1 MNDGLIHFLI
11 MWVPSLL
18 FIFIIATAII
28 WGMIRG
34 FRKSLILAIQAAII
48 FIACIIIYITVVNIE
63 QLDSKMYNNINHV
76 LNSMGVNDLP
86 TILNIDANCNGLKDV
101 IAQLIIKNVD
111 YGTGFELVVKENG
124 AYLATIVNIVYHILF
139 AFLIYYLYLFL
150 IFVMYI
156 IYIIF
161 YPERR
166 YKRKRTNKYQKGLI
180 DKPYSR
186 HFLLGGVVGAIRG
199 GVYGLI
205 VMSFIGSLFFIIGG
219 GVGERKYQDYE
230 DVDFKDQNSLNI
242 NNLNLYYEIY
252 KNINSY
258 GSNGIF
264 KVLNLVKDKN
274 DVPYYLYA
282 ADLVL
287 QGGLSDEELGIEDNI
302 YLRQEIG
309 AYTEFAS
316 NTFNLLMKYGSS
328 QIVDYINKQSDKA
341 SIYDVI
347 IEIMKDDNFQTE
359 FEALINDFDAQ
370 TYFINFGLSLLNSL
384 VYHINDINVFSNIDP
399 VVKDIIT
406 ILFTSDDGFK
416 IYNLLNKNDV
426 TNLVSTV
433 LNLISLDVKIDP
445 NKDQTQT
452 MVSKVVAYGDAVVE
466 QICNLS
472 VLNDQN
478 KAQSFNRVLENLY
491 NYFANTIT
499 LQTQPQ
505 TISTLALKAT
515 NLNSSQ
521 INWIEELKSLLNVG
535 LSSFKLADRVFSL
548 GSIFTLFKDSNPNLQ
563 ADEVL
568 YDEVL
573 NGLGD
578 SKLLAVVLSL
588 SKVKTLLYDMVYD
601 ILPNATIPSNIEY
614 ANIYDD
620 EGNLVSYGEI
630 YNLFSVIKTILK
642 TDGGENLFKGLAN
655 LNEDTIKEVSLLLNE
670 KVDDNL
676 VIDEL
681 LKSKILR
688 YSLSS
693 LMLDTTLSNN
703 LVLTIYVPAKSTYLG
718 DDDVILINDDD
729 LKKFVTSLPSFID
742 IIKKDNTS
750 VNSIVYDDQL
760 LSIMADS
767 CIIEG
772 TISKLVLD
780 TIKEQDAIDMPKS
793 LLDVEN
799 WLSNDNNNG
808 EIIKMILGIRASNV
822 DVDSLNIA
830 SITLN
835 NEAVETML
843 NSSVLYFTISKQIIN
858 TLNEA
863 DMPLDAFDEQLESI
877 EEKKIVS
884 KSEILNL
891 FNALEGIYEKPQ
903 GIMIEDIQFDNLV
916 INQAKLNLIYNSYIA
931 YKKVTDALEN
941 ALDNDIPKAA
951 YNDMENK
958 YYILENEIN
967 ILLNIAGN
975 GDDIVIGGDNATDL
989 SITTIYK
996 SQFSNLANSY
1006 IIRYKISKK
1015 LIENENVAIP
1025 SIIKVNSNDE
1035 VFNSLTDEDVFIEK
1049 TEFLNFL
1056 NAFSAAYGDADGNI
1070 ELTNAISVTMPDQ
1083 QAFNEIVKSVI
1094 LRATITKNIKFEY
1107 DGVQRDIYIED
1118 QDLDLLYTDM
1128 AVISEAELY
1137 RTLISISI
1145 LNPTNEF
1152 VFTLDLM
1159 QLATTMTKYN
1169 IYEITKSNII
1179 RLAMNDLILDI
1190 RYNIGGIEYSGS
1202 YSDIF
1207 ALTPTVVIYGNNMET
1222 EYSLVAYD
1230 DLVHGKIYKIDPNK
1244 ISKQTIVMYNL
1255 NQNSY
1260 VEHEVYVE
1268 VDNNG
1273 NILST
1278 TTQNTLQA
1286 YFAMLDT
1293 FKR

>member
-86 TILNIDANCNGLKDV
+86 TILSIDAKCSGLKDV

-150 IFVMYI
+150 IFIMYI

-445 NKDQTQT
+445 NMDQTQT

-472 VLNDQN
+472 VLNEQN

-563 ADEVL
+563 VDEVL

-588 SKVKTLLYDMVYD
+588 SKVKTLLYDIVYD

-614 ANIYDD
+614 ANVYDD

-760 LSIMADS
+760 LPIMADS

-780 TIKEQDAIDMPKS
+780 NIKEQDAIDMPKS

-799 WLSNDNNNG
+799 WLSIDNNNG
-808 EIIKMILGIRASNV
+808 EIIKMILGIRASNI

-830 SITLN
+830 NITLN

-843 NSSVLYFTISKQIIN
+843 NSSVLYFTVSKQIIN

-863 DMPLDAFDEQLESI
+863 DMPLDAFDEQLEAI

-903 GIMIEDIQFDNLV
+903 GIMIVDIQFDNLV

-941 ALDNDIPKAA
+941 ALDNDIPEAA

-1035 VFNSLTDEDVFIEK
+1035 VFNSLTDKDLFIEK

-1107 DGVQRDIYIED
+1107 DGVQRDLYIED

-1128 AVISEAELY
+1128 AVISEEELY
-1137 RTLISISI
+1137 RALVSISI

-1152 VFTLDLM
+1152 VFTFDLM

-1179 RLAMNDLILDI
+1179 RLAMNDLILDM

-1207 ALTPTVVIYGNNMET
+1207 VLTPTVVIYDNNMET

-1230 DLVHGKIYKIDPNK
+1230 DLVYGKIYKIDQNK

>member
-18 FIFIIATAII
+18 FIFIIVTAII

-86 TILNIDANCNGLKDV
+86 TILSIDAKCNGLKDV

-150 IFVMYI
+150 IFIMYI

-166 YKRKRTNKYQKGLI
+166 YKRKRTNKYQKGSI

-328 QIVDYINKQSDKA
+328 QIVDYINKQSDKT

-384 VYHINDINVFSNIDP
+384 VYHINDINVFSNLDP

-445 NKDQTQT
+445 NMDQTQT

-472 VLNDQN
+472 VLNEQN

-563 ADEVL
+563 VDEVL

-588 SKVKTLLYDMVYD
+588 SKVKTLLYDIVYD

-614 ANIYDD
+614 ANVYDD

-630 YNLFSVIKTILK
+630 YNLFSIIKTILK

-729 LKKFVTSLPSFID
+729 LKKYVTSLPSFID

-760 LSIMADS
+760 LPIMADS

-780 TIKEQDAIDMPKS
+780 NIKEQDAIDMPKS

-799 WLSNDNNNG
+799 WLSIDNNNG
-808 EIIKMILGIRASNV
+808 EIIKMILGIRASNI

-830 SITLN
+830 NITLN

-843 NSSVLYFTISKQIIN
+843 NSSVLYFTVSKQIIN

-863 DMPLDAFDEQLESI
+863 DMPLDGFDEQLEAI

-941 ALDNDIPKAA
+941 ALDNDIPEVA

-1025 SIIKVNSNDE
+1025 SIIKVNSSDE

-1107 DGVQRDIYIED
+1107 DGVQRDTYIED

-1179 RLAMNDLILDI
+1179 RLAMNDLILDM

-1207 ALTPTVVIYGNNMET
+1207 VLTPTVVIYDNNMET

-1230 DLVHGKIYKIDPNK
+1230 DLVYGKIYKIDPNK

>member
-150 IFVMYI
+150 IFIMYI

-242 NNLNLYYEIY
+242 NNLNLYYKIY

-287 QGGLSDEELGIEDNI
+287 QGGLSDEELGIEENI

-452 MVSKVVAYGDAVVE
+452 MVSKVVAYGDTVVE
-466 QICNLS
+466 QICKLS

-563 ADEVL
+563 SDEVL

-573 NGLGD
+573 KGLGD

-614 ANIYDD
+614 ANVYDD

-630 YNLFSVIKTILK
+630 YNLFSSIKTILK
-642 TDGGENLFKGLAN
+642 TDGGESLFKGLAN

-760 LSIMADS
+760 LYIMADS

-780 TIKEQDAIDMPKS
+780 KIKEQDAIDMPKS

-799 WLSNDNNNG
+799 WLSNDDNNNG

-830 SITLN
+830 SVTLN

-863 DMPLDAFDEQLESI
+863 DMPLDAFDEQLEAI
-877 EEKKIVS
+877 EGKKIVS

-903 GIMIEDIQFDNLV
+903 GIMIGDIQFDNLV

-941 ALDNDIPKAA
+941 ALDNDIPEAA

-975 GDDIVIGGDNATDL
+975 GGDIVIGGDNATDL

-996 SQFSNLANSY
+996 SQFSYLANSY

-1137 RTLISISI
+1137 RALISISI

-1207 ALTPTVVIYGNNMET
+1207 ALTPTVVIYDNMET

-1230 DLVHGKIYKIDPNK
+1230 DLVYGKIYKIDPNK

>member
-614 ANIYDD
+614 ANVYDD

-718 DDDVILINDDD
+718 DDDVILIKDDD

-799 WLSNDNNNG
+799 WLSNDNNNS

>member
-18 FIFIIATAII
+18 FIFIIVTAII

-86 TILNIDANCNGLKDV
+86 TILSIDAKCNGLKDV

-150 IFVMYI
+150 IFIMYI

-166 YKRKRTNKYQKGLI
+166 YKRKRTNKYQKGSI

-328 QIVDYINKQSDKA
+328 QIVDYINKQSDKT

-384 VYHINDINVFSNIDP
+384 VYHINDINVFSNLDP

-445 NKDQTQT
+445 NMDQTQT

-472 VLNDQN
+472 VLNEQN

-563 ADEVL
+563 VDEVL

-588 SKVKTLLYDMVYD
+588 SKVKTLLYDIVYD

-614 ANIYDD
+614 ANVYDD

-630 YNLFSVIKTILK
+630 YNLFSIIKTILK

-729 LKKFVTSLPSFID
+729 LKKYVTSLPSFID

-760 LSIMADS
+760 LPIMADS

-780 TIKEQDAIDMPKS
+780 NIKEQDAIDMPKS

-799 WLSNDNNNG
+799 WLSIDNNNG
-808 EIIKMILGIRASNV
+808 EIIKMILGIRASNI

-830 SITLN
+830 NITLN

-843 NSSVLYFTISKQIIN
+843 NSSVLYFTVSKQIIN

-863 DMPLDAFDEQLESI
+863 DMPLDAFDEQLEAI

-903 GIMIEDIQFDNLV
+903 GIMIGDIQFDNLV

-941 ALDNDIPKAA
+941 ALDNDIPEAA

-975 GDDIVIGGDNATDL
+975 GGDIVIGGDNETDL

-1035 VFNSLTDEDVFIEK
+1035 VFNSLTDKDLFIEK

-1107 DGVQRDIYIED
+1107 DGVQRDLYIED

-1128 AVISEAELY
+1128 AVISEEELY
-1137 RTLISISI
+1137 RALVSISI

-1179 RLAMNDLILDI
+1179 RLAMNDLILDM

-1207 ALTPTVVIYGNNMET
+1207 VLTPTVVIYDNNMET

-1230 DLVHGKIYKIDPNK
+1230 DLVYGKIYKIDPNK
-1244 ISKQTIVMYNL
+1244 ISKQTIVIYNL

>member
-18 FIFIIATAII
+18 FIFIIVTAII

-86 TILNIDANCNGLKDV
+86 TILSIDAKCSGLKDV

-150 IFVMYI
+150 IFIMYI

-445 NKDQTQT
+445 NMDQTQT

-472 VLNDQN
+472 VLNEQN

-563 ADEVL
+563 VDEVL

-588 SKVKTLLYDMVYD
+588 SKVKTLLYDIVYD

-614 ANIYDD
+614 ANVYDD

-718 DDDVILINDDD
+718 DDDVILIKDDD

-760 LSIMADS
+760 LPIMADS

-780 TIKEQDAIDMPKS
+780 NIKEQDAIDMPKS

-799 WLSNDNNNG
+799 WLSIDNNNG
-808 EIIKMILGIRASNV
+808 EIIKMILGIRASNI

-830 SITLN
+830 NITLN

-843 NSSVLYFTISKQIIN
+843 NSSVLYFTVSKQIIN

-863 DMPLDAFDEQLESI
+863 DMPLDAFDEQLEAI

-903 GIMIEDIQFDNLV
+903 GIMIVDIQFDNLV

-941 ALDNDIPKAA
+941 ALDNDIPEAA

-1035 VFNSLTDEDVFIEK
+1035 VFNSLTDKDLFIEK

-1107 DGVQRDIYIED
+1107 DGVQRDLYIED

-1128 AVISEAELY
+1128 AVISEEELY
-1137 RTLISISI
+1137 RALVSISI

-1152 VFTLDLM
+1152 VFTFDLM

-1179 RLAMNDLILDI
+1179 RLAMNDLILDM

-1207 ALTPTVVIYGNNMET
+1207 VLTPTVVIYDNNMET

-1230 DLVHGKIYKIDPNK
+1230 DLVYGKIYKIDPNK

>member
-205 VMSFIGSLFFIIGG
+205 VMSFIGSLFFIING

-359 FEALINDFDAQ
+359 FETLINNFDAQ

-499 LQTQPQ
+499 LQTQPK

-670 KVDDNL
+670 KVDDNV

-1230 DLVHGKIYKIDPNK
+1230 DLVYGKIYKIDPNK

>member
-86 TILNIDANCNGLKDV
+86 TILSIDAKCSGLKDV

-150 IFVMYI
+150 IFIMYI

-445 NKDQTQT
+445 NMDQTQT

-472 VLNDQN
+472 VLNEQN

-563 ADEVL
+563 VDEVL

-588 SKVKTLLYDMVYD
+588 SKVKTLLYDIVYD

-614 ANIYDD
+614 ANVYDD

-760 LSIMADS
+760 LPIMADS

-780 TIKEQDAIDMPKS
+780 NIKEQDAIDMPKS

-799 WLSNDNNNG
+799 WLSIDNNNG
-808 EIIKMILGIRASNV
+808 EIIKMILGIRASNI

-830 SITLN
+830 NITLN

-843 NSSVLYFTISKQIIN
+843 NSSVLYFTVSKQIIN

-863 DMPLDAFDEQLESI
+863 DMPLDAFDEQLEAI

-903 GIMIEDIQFDNLV
+903 GIMIVDIQFDNLV

-941 ALDNDIPKAA
+941 ALDNDIPEAA

-1035 VFNSLTDEDVFIEK
+1035 VFNSLTDKDLFIEK

-1107 DGVQRDIYIED
+1107 DGVQRDLYIED

-1128 AVISEAELY
+1128 AVISEEELY
-1137 RTLISISI
+1137 RALVSISI

-1152 VFTLDLM
+1152 VFTFDLM

-1179 RLAMNDLILDI
+1179 RLAMNDLILDM

-1207 ALTPTVVIYGNNMET
+1207 VLTPTVVIYDNNMET

-1230 DLVHGKIYKIDPNK
+1230 DLVYGKIYKIDQNK

-1286 YFAMLDT
+1286 YFAMLNT

>member
-150 IFVMYI
+150 IFIMYI

-230 DVDFKDQNSLNI
+230 DVDFKNQNSLNI

-347 IEIMKDDNFQTE
+347 IEIIKDDNFQTE

-445 NKDQTQT
+445 NMDQTQT

-614 ANIYDD
+614 ANVYDD

-718 DDDVILINDDD
+718 DDDVILIKDDD

-799 WLSNDNNNG
+799 WLSNGNNNG
-808 EIIKMILGIRASNV
+808 EIIKLILGIRASNV

-843 NSSVLYFTISKQIIN
+843 NSSVLYFTVSKQIIN

-863 DMPLDAFDEQLESI
+863 DMPLDAFDEQLEAI

-903 GIMIEDIQFDNLV
+903 GIMIGDIQFDNLV

-941 ALDNDIPKAA
+941 ALDNDIPEAA

-1083 QAFNEIVKSVI
+1083 QAFNEIVKSII

-1107 DGVQRDIYIED
+1107 DGVQRDMYIED

-1128 AVISEAELY
+1128 AVISEEELY
-1137 RTLISISI
+1137 RALVSISI

-1179 RLAMNDLILDI
+1179 RLAMNDLILDM

-1207 ALTPTVVIYGNNMET
+1207 VLTPTVVIYDNNMET

-1230 DLVHGKIYKIDPNK
+1230 DLVYGKIYKIDQNK

>member
-150 IFVMYI
+150 IFIMYI

-445 NKDQTQT
+445 NMDQTQT

-563 ADEVL
+563 VDEVL

-588 SKVKTLLYDMVYD
+588 SKVKTLLYDIVYD

-614 ANIYDD
+614 ANVYDD

-718 DDDVILINDDD
+718 DDDVILIKDDD

-799 WLSNDNNNG
+799 WLSNGNNNG
-808 EIIKMILGIRASNV
+808 EIIKLILGIRASNV

-863 DMPLDAFDEQLESI
+863 DMPLDAFDEQLEAI

-941 ALDNDIPKAA
+941 ALDNDIPEAA

-1179 RLAMNDLILDI
+1179 RLAMNDLILDM

-1230 DLVHGKIYKIDPNK
+1230 DLVYGKIYKIDPNK

-1286 YFAMLDT
+1286 YFAMLNT

>member
-18 FIFIIATAII
+18 FIFIIVTAII

-86 TILNIDANCNGLKDV
+86 TILSIDAKCSGLKDV

-150 IFVMYI
+150 IFIMYI

-445 NKDQTQT
+445 NMDQTQT

-472 VLNDQN
+472 VLNEQN

-563 ADEVL
+563 VDEVL

-578 SKLLAVVLSL
+578 SKLLTVVLSL
-588 SKVKTLLYDMVYD
+588 SKVKTLLYDIVYD

-614 ANIYDD
+614 ANVYDD

-760 LSIMADS
+760 LPIMADS

-780 TIKEQDAIDMPKS
+780 NIKEQDAIDMPKS

-799 WLSNDNNNG
+799 WLSIDNNNG
-808 EIIKMILGIRASNV
+808 EIIKMILGIRASNI

-830 SITLN
+830 NITLN

-843 NSSVLYFTISKQIIN
+843 NSSVLYFTVSKQIIN

-863 DMPLDAFDEQLESI
+863 DMPLDAFDEQLEAI

-903 GIMIEDIQFDNLV
+903 GIMIVDIQFDNLV

-941 ALDNDIPKAA
+941 ALDNDIPEAA

-1035 VFNSLTDEDVFIEK
+1035 VFNSLTDKDLFIEK

-1107 DGVQRDIYIED
+1107 DGVQRDLYIED

-1128 AVISEAELY
+1128 AVISEEELY
-1137 RTLISISI
+1137 RALVSISI

-1152 VFTLDLM
+1152 VFTFDLM

-1179 RLAMNDLILDI
+1179 RLAMNDLILDM

-1207 ALTPTVVIYGNNMET
+1207 VLTPTVVIYDNNMET

-1230 DLVHGKIYKIDPNK
+1230 DLVYGKIYKIDPNK

>member
-150 IFVMYI
+150 IFIMYI

-445 NKDQTQT
+445 NMDQTQT

-563 ADEVL
+563 VDEVL

-588 SKVKTLLYDMVYD
+588 SKVKTLLYDIVYD

-614 ANIYDD
+614 ANVYDD

-718 DDDVILINDDD
+718 DDDVILIKDDD

-799 WLSNDNNNG
+799 WLSNGNNNG
-808 EIIKMILGIRASNV
+808 EIIKLILGIRASNV

-863 DMPLDAFDEQLESI
+863 DMPLDAFDEQLEAI

-941 ALDNDIPKAA
+941 ALDNDIPEAA

-1107 DGVQRDIYIED
+1107 DGVQRDMYIED

-1179 RLAMNDLILDI
+1179 RLAMNDLILDM

-1230 DLVHGKIYKIDPNK
+1230 DLVYGKIYKIDPNK

-1286 YFAMLDT
+1286 YFAMLNT

>member
-101 IAQLIIKNVD
+101 IVQLIIKNVD

-150 IFVMYI
+150 IFIMYI

-445 NKDQTQT
+445 NMDQTQT

-472 VLNDQN
+472 VLNEQN

-563 ADEVL
+563 VDEVL

-588 SKVKTLLYDMVYD
+588 SKVKTLLYDIVYD

-614 ANIYDD
+614 ANVYDD

-718 DDDVILINDDD
+718 DDDVILIKDDD

-760 LSIMADS
+760 LPIMADS

-780 TIKEQDAIDMPKS
+780 NIKEQDAIDMPKS

-799 WLSNDNNNG
+799 WLSIDNNNG
-808 EIIKMILGIRASNV
+808 EIIKMILGIRASNI

-830 SITLN
+830 NITLN

-843 NSSVLYFTISKQIIN
+843 NSSVLYFTVSKQIIN

-863 DMPLDAFDEQLESI
+863 DMPLDAFDEQLEAI

-903 GIMIEDIQFDNLV
+903 GIMIGDIQFDNLV

-941 ALDNDIPKAA
+941 ALDNDIPEAA

-975 GDDIVIGGDNATDL
+975 GGDIVIGGDNATDL

-1035 VFNSLTDEDVFIEK
+1035 VFNSLTDKDLFIEK

-1128 AVISEAELY
+1128 AVISEEELY
-1137 RTLISISI
+1137 RALVSISI

-1179 RLAMNDLILDI
+1179 RLAMNDLILDM

-1207 ALTPTVVIYGNNMET
+1207 VLTPTVVIYDNNMET

-1230 DLVHGKIYKIDPNK
+1230 DLVYGKIYKIDQNK

>member
-86 TILNIDANCNGLKDV
+86 TILNIDAKCNGLKDV

-150 IFVMYI
+150 IFIMYI

-264 KVLNLVKDKN
+264 KALNLVKDKN

-445 NKDQTQT
+445 NMDQTQT

-472 VLNDQN
+472 VLNEQN

-563 ADEVL
+563 VDEVL

-588 SKVKTLLYDMVYD
+588 SKVKTLLYDIVYD

-614 ANIYDD
+614 ANVYDD

-630 YNLFSVIKTILK
+630 YNLFSIIKTILK

-718 DDDVILINDDD
+718 DDDVILIKDDD

-760 LSIMADS
+760 LPIMADS

-780 TIKEQDAIDMPKS
+780 NIKEQDAIDMPKS

-799 WLSNDNNNG
+799 WLSNGNNNG

-830 SITLN
+830 NITLN

-843 NSSVLYFTISKQIIN
+843 NSSVLYFTVSKQIIN

-863 DMPLDAFDEQLESI
+863 DMPLDAFDEQLEAI

-941 ALDNDIPKAA
+941 ALDNDIPEVA

-1179 RLAMNDLILDI
+1179 RLAMNDLILDM

-1230 DLVHGKIYKIDPNK
+1230 DLVYGKIYKIDPNK

-1286 YFAMLDT
+1286 YFAMLNT

>member
-86 TILNIDANCNGLKDV
+86 TILNIDAKCNGLKDV

-150 IFVMYI
+150 IFIMYI

-426 TNLVSTV
+426 TNIVSTV

-445 NKDQTQT
+445 NMDQTQT

-491 NYFANTIT
+491 NYFATTIT

-588 SKVKTLLYDMVYD
+588 SKVKTLLYNMVYD

-642 TDGGENLFKGLAN
+642 TDGGESLFKGLAN

-718 DDDVILINDDD
+718 DDDVILIKDDD

-780 TIKEQDAIDMPKS
+780 TIKAQDAIDMPKS

-799 WLSNDNNNG
+799 WLSNGNNNG

-863 DMPLDAFDEQLESI
+863 DMPLDAFDEQLEAI

-941 ALDNDIPKAA
+941 ALDNDIPDAA

-1230 DLVHGKIYKIDPNK
+1230 DLVYGKIYKIDPNK

>member
-18 FIFIIATAII
+18 FIFIIVTAII

-48 FIACIIIYITVVNIE
+48 FIVCIIIYITVVNIE

-86 TILNIDANCNGLKDV
+86 TILSIDAKCNGLKDV

-150 IFVMYI
+150 IFIMYI

-445 NKDQTQT
+445 NMDQTQT

-472 VLNDQN
+472 VLNEQN

-563 ADEVL
+563 VDEVL

-588 SKVKTLLYDMVYD
+588 SKVKTLLYDIVYD

-614 ANIYDD
+614 ANVYDD

-630 YNLFSVIKTILK
+630 YNLFSIIKTILK

-729 LKKFVTSLPSFID
+729 LKKYVTSLPSFID

-760 LSIMADS
+760 LPIMADS

-780 TIKEQDAIDMPKS
+780 NIKEQDAIDMPKS

-799 WLSNDNNNG
+799 WLSIDNNNG
-808 EIIKMILGIRASNV
+808 EIIKMILGIRASNI

-830 SITLN
+830 NITLN

-843 NSSVLYFTISKQIIN
+843 NSSVLYFTVSKQITN

-863 DMPLDAFDEQLESI
+863 DMPLDAFDEQLEAI

-903 GIMIEDIQFDNLV
+903 GIMIGDIQFDNLV

-941 ALDNDIPKAA
+941 ALDNDIPEAA

-975 GDDIVIGGDNATDL
+975 GGDIVIGGDNETDL

-1035 VFNSLTDEDVFIEK
+1035 VFNSLTDKDLFIEK

-1107 DGVQRDIYIED
+1107 DGVQRDLYIED

-1128 AVISEAELY
+1128 AVISEEELY
-1137 RTLISISI
+1137 RALVSISI

-1179 RLAMNDLILDI
+1179 RLAMNDLILDM

-1207 ALTPTVVIYGNNMET
+1207 VLTPTVVIYDNNMET

-1230 DLVHGKIYKIDPNK
+1230 DLVYGKIYKIDPNK

>member
-18 FIFIIATAII
+18 FIFIIVTAII

-86 TILNIDANCNGLKDV
+86 TILSIDAKCNGLKDV

-150 IFVMYI
+150 IFIMYI

-166 YKRKRTNKYQKGLI
+166 YKRKRTNKYQKGSI

-445 NKDQTQT
+445 NMDQTQT

-472 VLNDQN
+472 VLNEQN

-563 ADEVL
+563 VDEVL

-588 SKVKTLLYDMVYD
+588 SKVKTLLYDIVYD

-614 ANIYDD
+614 ANVYDD

-760 LSIMADS
+760 LPIMADS

-780 TIKEQDAIDMPKS
+780 NIKEQDAIDMPKS

-808 EIIKMILGIRASNV
+808 EIIKMILGIRTSNI

-830 SITLN
+830 NITLN

-863 DMPLDAFDEQLESI
+863 DMPLDAFDEQLEAI

-903 GIMIEDIQFDNLV
+903 GIMIGDIQFDNLV

-941 ALDNDIPKAA
+941 ALDNDIPEAA

-975 GDDIVIGGDNATDL
+975 GGDIVIGGDNETDL

-1035 VFNSLTDEDVFIEK
+1035 VFNSLTDKDLFIEK

-1107 DGVQRDIYIED
+1107 DGVQRDLYIED

-1128 AVISEAELY
+1128 AVISEEELY
-1137 RTLISISI
+1137 RALVSISI

-1152 VFTLDLM
+1152 VFTFDLM

-1179 RLAMNDLILDI
+1179 RLAMNDLILDM

-1207 ALTPTVVIYGNNMET
+1207 VLTPTVVIYDNNMET

-1230 DLVHGKIYKIDPNK
+1230 DLVYGKIYKIDPNK
-1244 ISKQTIVMYNL
+1244 ISKQTIVIYNL

>member
-150 IFVMYI
+150 IFIMYI

-445 NKDQTQT
+445 NMDQTQT

-614 ANIYDD
+614 ANVYDD

-718 DDDVILINDDD
+718 DDDVILIKDDD

-799 WLSNDNNNG
+799 WLSNGNNNG
-808 EIIKMILGIRASNV
+808 EIIKLILGIRASNV

-863 DMPLDAFDEQLESI
+863 DMPLDAFDEQLEAI

-941 ALDNDIPKAA
+941 ALDNDIPEAA

-1107 DGVQRDIYIED
+1107 DGVQRDMYIED

-1179 RLAMNDLILDI
+1179 RLAMNDLILDM

-1230 DLVHGKIYKIDPNK
+1230 DLVYGKIYKIDPNK

-1286 YFAMLDT
+1286 YFAMLNT

>member
-86 TILNIDANCNGLKDV
+86 TILSIDAKCSGLKDV

-150 IFVMYI
+150 IFIMYI

-445 NKDQTQT
+445 NMDQTQT

-472 VLNDQN
+472 VLNEQN

-563 ADEVL
+563 VDEVL

-588 SKVKTLLYDMVYD
+588 SKVKTLLYDIVYD

-614 ANIYDD
+614 ANVYDD

-729 LKKFVTSLPSFID
+729 LKKYVTSLPSFID

-760 LSIMADS
+760 LPIMADS

-780 TIKEQDAIDMPKS
+780 NIKEQDAIDMPKS

-799 WLSNDNNNG
+799 WLSIDNNNG
-808 EIIKMILGIRASNV
+808 EIIKMILGIRASNI

-830 SITLN
+830 NITLN

-843 NSSVLYFTISKQIIN
+843 NSSVLYFTVSKQIIN

-863 DMPLDAFDEQLESI
+863 DMPLDAFDEQLEAI

-903 GIMIEDIQFDNLV
+903 GIMIGDIQFDNLV

-941 ALDNDIPKAA
+941 ALDNDIPEAA

-1035 VFNSLTDEDVFIEK
+1035 VFNSLTDKDLFIEK

-1107 DGVQRDIYIED
+1107 DGVQRDLYIED

-1128 AVISEAELY
+1128 AVISEEELY
-1137 RTLISISI
+1137 RALVSISI

-1152 VFTLDLM
+1152 VFTFDLM

-1179 RLAMNDLILDI
+1179 RLAMNDLILDM

-1207 ALTPTVVIYGNNMET
+1207 VLTPTVVIYDNNMET

-1230 DLVHGKIYKIDPNK
+1230 DLVYGKIYKIDQNK